1 MSSILQ
7 AETEHKIN
15 TMFLKC
21 DSFPLTEENYV
32 QRLL

>member
-7 AETEHKIN
+7 AETEHKIK
-15 TMFLKC
+15 TMFFKC
-21 DSFPLTEENYV
+21 DNFPLREENYV